1 MSTMYAPNPLIT
13 HSSASTQSCANSFQT
28 NLPQT
33 DLSQNKQSQQPLAQ
47 QYQQNEH
54 WHQPFLLF
62 AEMIIARADTLQLI
76 MQEQTQKLLSS
87 RKLGTLLHWA
97 TQVTHHS
104 EDDLDACAKRAEA
117 LSLAIHRGS
126 QLALGRARGHYR
138 TLGTDCASDLE
149 AAAQYAHAIA
159 SKLDAN
165 ITQGEQQ
172 TVGRTFIDRVVAT
185 WYSGEFDSSILD
197 LTKTET
203 QSLRNFLYVNYL
215 IVQCHALTAT
225 VSTEAW
231 HTIQSRMLQVN
242 YED

>member
-13 HSSASTQSCANSFQT
+13 HSSTNSFQT

-33 DLSQNKQSQQPLAQ
+33 YLSQNKQFRQPLVQ
-47 QYQQNEH
+47 QYPQNEH

-62 AEMIIARADTLQLI
+62 AEMMITRVDTLQLI

-87 RKLGTLLHWA
+87 RKLGTLMHWA

-104 EDDLDACAKRAEA
+104 DDNLDACAKRAEA

-126 QLALGRARGHYR
+126 QLALGRARGHHR
-138 TLGTDCASDLE
+138 TLGTECANDLE
-149 AAAQYAHAIA
+149 TAARYAHAIA
-159 SKLDAN
+159 TKLDAN
-165 ITQGEQQ
+165 MTQGEQRSA
-172 TVGRTFIDRVVAT
+172 GRIFIDRVIAT
-185 WYSGEFDSSILD
+185 WYSGEFDASILE
-197 LTKTET
+197 LTKAET
-203 QSLRNFLYVNYL
+203 QILRNFLYVNHL
-215 IVQCHALTAT
+215 IVQCHTLTAT

-231 HTIQSRMLQVN
+231 RNLKSQMLQVN